1 MRNTQNK
8 EPFPLTKQIDE
19 IKNMLD
25 DIRVQDEDESKEN
38 KIYSQENDSFEEKAN
53 DTDVNEEKKDE
64 REAKVSTSS
73 TQDSISNTTE
83 HKNSFLSNTQQNRKK
98 NKNKKLGKAIKTP
111 IENKVS
117 KKINEFAKNANYIV
131 DINYNL
137 FKVNFKKL
145 NEEAGFSKIRKRGK
159 KAYINKINFIV
170 YNTLDF
176 LAQEILPKNRI
187 ISSNTIISN
196 QTFEMLRNIRTN
208 NNSLSRQDS
217 SVDTDNMS
225 TDC

>member
-1 MRNTQNK
+1 MR
-8 EPFPLTKQIDE
+8 PPL
-19 IKNMLD
+19 
-25 DIRVQDEDESKEN
+25 
-38 KIYSQENDSFEEKAN
+38 Y
-53 DTDVNEEKKDE
+53 
-64 REAKVSTSS
+64 
-73 TQDSISNTTE
+73 
-83 HKNSFLSNTQQNRKK
+83 
-98 NKNKKLGKAIKTP
+98 
-111 IENKVS
+111 
-117 KKINEFAKNANYIV
+117 
-131 DINYNL
+131 
-137 FKVNFKKL
+137 
-145 NEEAGFSKIRKRGK
+145 
-159 KAYINKINFIV
+159 IV